1 MAVRS
6 TGEGIAAGDEV
17 GEDEGVAVGED
28 SALDAGDGARLACTG
43 DGEPPDAEHAVRAR
57 LRTAT
62 SVRGTSAR
70 GDGNDEPAARATGRD
85 ERRFEMDRRGGR
97 SVVTWPT

>member
-17 GEDEGVAVGED
+17 ADGEGVAVGEG
-28 SALDAGDGARLACTG
+28 SALEAGETAGLACTG
-43 DGEPPDAEHAVRAR
+43 DGEPPDAEHAANTR

-70 GDGNDEPAARATGRD
+70 GGGNDEPAARATGRD

-97 SVVTWPT
+97 SGVTWPT